1 MHCIELQSHLQ
12 SAKSNYD
19 FRGAK
24 DADWELII
32 TDFVQPTVKHKRI
45 LTPVLSVWGDQVS
58 R

>member
-12 SAKSNYD
+12 SAKANYA

-24 DADWELII
+24 DADLELII

-45 LTPVLSVWGDQVS
+45 LTPVLSV
-58 R
+58 